1 MKRKRKKGKVGKK
14 IKNAKK
20 RREEWTVNYYC
31 NPQCIECG

>member
-1 MKRKRKKGKVGKK
+1 LGKK
-14 IKNAKK
+14 IKSAKKKKEWKK